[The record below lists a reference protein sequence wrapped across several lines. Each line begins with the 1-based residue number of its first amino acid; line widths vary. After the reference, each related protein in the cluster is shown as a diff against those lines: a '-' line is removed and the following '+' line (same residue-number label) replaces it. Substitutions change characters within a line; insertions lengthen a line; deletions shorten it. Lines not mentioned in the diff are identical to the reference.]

1 MLQQHNFNET
11 KNKIMNN
18 EENTPNEEAEE
29 PAIEGEATE
38 APTEDVAAPAEP
50 TAEAQVADL
59 KDKLLRQIAESEN
72 VRKRAERQ
80 VSEAASYAIS
90 NFAREMLAV
99 SDNLRRALDTLGED
113 AAQND
118 DIKAFLEGVEMT
130 ERELLNIF
138 ERVGIE
144 KIVPVGE
151 KFDHNFHQA
160 MFEIEHTDAAPGTIM
175 QVIQPGYVLKERL
188 LRPAMVG
195 VAKAAKKDSE
205 SVDETV

>member
-1 MLQQHNFNET
+1 MSS
-11 KNKIMNN
+11 
-18 EENTPNEEAEE
+18 EENIPNEETGEENPEAAEAIDATPEEVAEPSEPSAEE
-29 PAIEGEATE
+29 
-38 APTEDVAAPAEP
+38 
-50 TAEAQVADL
+50 QVADL

-80 VSEAASYAIS
+80 VSDAASYAIA

-113 AAQND
+113 AAQKEEF
-118 DIKAFLEGVEMT
+118 KAFIDGVEMT

-138 ERVGIE
+138 ERMGIE
-144 KIVPVGE
+144 KITPVGE

-160 MFEIEHTDAAPGTIM
+160 MFEVEHTDAPAGTIV
-175 QVIQPGYVLKERL
+175 QVMQPGYVLKERL

-195 VAKAAKKDSE
+195 VAKANKGADSGGVDE
-205 SVDETV
+205 SV

>member
-1 MLQQHNFNET
+1 MSS
-11 KNKIMNN
+11 
-18 EENTPNEEAEE
+18 EENTPNENIEE
-29 PAIEGEATE
+29 TAANAE
-38 APTEDVAAPAEP
+38 APVTPAAETDEPTAPREP
-50 TAEAQVADL
+50 TAEEQVADL

-99 SDNLRRALDTLGED
+99 SDNLRRALDALGEN

-175 QVIQPGYVLKERL
+175 QVIQPGYVLKGRL

-195 VAKAAKKDSE
+195 IAKAVQKDSE
-205 SVDETV
+205 GVDETV